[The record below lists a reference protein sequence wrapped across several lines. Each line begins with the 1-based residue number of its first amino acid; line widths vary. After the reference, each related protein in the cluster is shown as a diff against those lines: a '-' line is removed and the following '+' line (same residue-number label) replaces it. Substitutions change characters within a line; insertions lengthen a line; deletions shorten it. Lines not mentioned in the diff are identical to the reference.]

1 MKIYIGTDH
10 AGFELKEELK
20 KFLKDLGCE
29 VEDKGAY
36 EFNRE
41 DDYPDFIL
49 PVVKA
54 VAEDIARDLD
64 SRGIVIGGSGQGE
77 AIVANKVKKIRAA
90 VVYDEY
96 SARMSREHND
106 ANIVSLG
113 TRTLSADKAKKL
125 VKLWLETP
133 FSNEETGTH
142 GTQGRPR
149 NCVGTDGCALP
160 GIAYRVPGR
169 RRACLRHA
177 RTTVPRGED
186 HRQGALCRAFF
197 CRRGRERRLRR
208 QGNGRQAL

>member
-54 VAEDIARDLD
+54 VAEDIAKDLD

-77 AIVANKVKKIRAA
+77 AIVANKVKNIRAA

-96 SARMSREHND
+96 SARMSRDHND

-133 FSNEETGTH
+133 FSNEE
-142 GTQGRPR
+142 
-149 NCVGTDGCALP
+149 
-160 GIAYRVPGR
+160 
-169 RRACLRHA
+169 RHK
-177 RTTVPRGED
+177 RKIEKIKTIEKGSG
-186 HRQGALCRAFF
+186 H
-197 CRRGRERRLRR
+197 
-208 QGNGRQAL
+208 

>member
-20 KFLKDLGCE
+20 KFLEDLGCE

-77 AIVANKVKKIRAA
+77 AIVANKVKNIRAA

-96 SARMSREHND
+96 IARMSREHND

-133 FSNEETGTH
+133 FSNEERH
-142 GTQGRPR
+142 K
-149 NCVGTDGCALP
+149 
-160 GIAYRVPGR
+160 R
-169 RRACLRHA
+169 RIEKIK
-177 RTTVPRGED
+177 TIENNSD
-186 HRQGALCRAFF
+186 
-197 CRRGRERRLRR
+197 
-208 QGNGRQAL
+208 

>member
-20 KFLKDLGCE
+20 KFLEDLGCE

-36 EFNRE
+36 EFNKE

-133 FSNEETGTH
+133 FSNEERH
-142 GTQGRPR
+142 K
-149 NCVGTDGCALP
+149 
-160 GIAYRVPGR
+160 R
-169 RRACLRHA
+169 RIEKIK
-177 RTTVPRGED
+177 TIENNSG
-186 HRQGALCRAFF
+186 
-197 CRRGRERRLRR
+197 
-208 QGNGRQAL
+208 

>member
-10 AGFELKEELK
+10 AGFGLKEELK
-20 KFLKDLGCE
+20 KFLEDLGCE

-36 EFNRE
+36 EFNRD

-96 SARMSREHND
+96 SAKMSREHND

-113 TRTLSADKAKKL
+113 TRTLNADKAKKL

-133 FSNEETGTH
+133 FSNEDRH
-142 GTQGRPR
+142 K
-149 NCVGTDGCALP
+149 
-160 GIAYRVPGR
+160 R
-169 RRACLRHA
+169 RIEKIKAIENNS
-177 RTTVPRGED
+177 G
-186 HRQGALCRAFF
+186 
-197 CRRGRERRLRR
+197 
-208 QGNGRQAL
+208 

>member
-54 VAEDIARDLD
+54 VAEDIDKDLD

-113 TRTLSADKAKKL
+113 TRTLSADRAKKL

-133 FSNEETGTH
+133 FSNEERH
-142 GTQGRPR
+142 K
-149 NCVGTDGCALP
+149 
-160 GIAYRVPGR
+160 R
-169 RRACLRHA
+169 RIEKIK
-177 RTTVPRGED
+177 TIEKGS
-186 HRQGALCRAFF
+186 G
-197 CRRGRERRLRR
+197 
-208 QGNGRQAL
+208 